1 MKMPREQALTRVTA
15 AQLLSIITHQS
26 NSRQLLTEC
35 LVSNGRIRKLKVDH
49 VQIELTVSF
58 ELEVCYKRLFKLLI
72 DKDMRTKDLAEKS
85 GVSLSI
91 LNKMR
96 KGEGSIDIEIW
107 DKLCLA
113 LNCSIVDILEL
124 IPAKE

>member
-1 MKMPREQALTRVTA
+1 MA
-15 AQLLSIITHQS
+15 
-26 NSRQLLTEC
+26 
-35 LVSNGRIRKLKVDH
+35 VSYNKLW
-49 VQIELTVSF
+49 
-58 ELEVCYKRLFKLLI
+58 KLLI